1 MAVAENSFGGWIM
14 AARELERAGIN
25 PHSDFSE
32 LTFGG
37 THDAVIYAIRDGLV
51 DVGIVRS
58 DSLERMAY
66 KGKINLGDFQVLH
79 EHMQQVAESCADF
92 SFLHST
98 RFYPEEFADSIAIQP
113 GHHDIQKDQIGGVC
127 SHGVESFNTIQC
139 RRHLKPRLL
148 HSLLEKLKA
157 EVIIIY
163 QKYLHGNKEVPKV

>member
-98 RFYPEEFADSIAIQP
+98 NFYPEWPLARLKQTP
-113 GHHDIQKDQIGGVC
+113 QKVANKVVVSLLLINPDNPQ
-127 SHGVESFNTIQC
+127 
-139 RRHLKPRLL
+139 PRLRG
-148 HSLLEKLKA
+148 SIPDGPSPPITRRCGIA
-157 EVIIIY
+157 
-163 QKYLHGNKEVPKV
+163 